1 MLKIIMFILF
11 TMAFSLCFSQFDKVH
26 LSTKPGKNEFN
37 FNTYNFHL
45 SNQNIKSFVT
55 PPLNV
60 SLPAIPLV
68 IKIH

>member
-1 MLKIIMFILF
+1 MFILF

-55 PPLNV
+55 PPLNHYLLFD
-60 SLPAIPLV
+60 SYTG
-68 IKIH
+68 KSS